1 MQAMDCKALAQ
12 GREPLLKVALIQ
24 LAEQGSI
31 LSVTLAHCVSGM
43 QHLMAAAGM
52 LPVSHSLLMAQ
63 LQFAAHTCLR

>member
-1 MQAMDCKALAQ
+1 MQAMDLKALAQ

-43 QHLMAAAGM
+43 QRLNGAHAACQ
-52 LPVSHSLLMAQ
+52 LLSADDYNCSSQ
-63 LQFAAHTCLR
+63 STLA